1 MKMNCWL
8 MLGAMLTTGVLAQQ
22 TTNPPAAAPA
32 PTPAPAKVAPAP
44 AAKPVAKKKAK
55 PAVAKPATKRTSPA
69 EELRSI
75 PLVAGPATVIA
86 SNVNVRG
93 RSGLIGEVLT
103 KVQKGEAVMVL
114 EEITLQHSKEDEPSA
129 WAKIVLPA
137 TTHVWV
143 NSSFLDAATKTV
155 KPKKLNMRGG
165 PGENY
170 SVLGTLERGAT
181 VKEVTVKGDWTEIEA
196 PAGAFAFVA
205 AQYLK
210 QEAPVIAAST
220 PKPIEPAPAPTVIAA
235 GTPKPVEPAPTP
247 TPAPVS
253 APTPAP
259 VAEPPA
265 VAPTTTET
273 TPPTPAPAPTV
284 TTPEPTPSP
293 APAPAVAE
301 PEIEEPPPIR
311 IVEHEGIVKAARS
324 IAAPTRFELVNPD
337 TAKTINYLYAPST
350 NLDLS
355 RYKGM
360 RIVVTGE
367 EGLEERWRNTP
378 VITIERIVVVE

>member
-1 MKMNCWL
+1 MKKNCWL

-22 TTNPPAAAPA
+22 TTNPPAAAP
-32 PTPAPAKVAPAP
+32 TPAPARVTPAP
-44 AAKPVAKKKAK
+44 AAKPVAKSKAK
-55 PAVAKPATKRTSPA
+55 PAVAKPAPKKLSPA
-69 EELRSI
+69 HELRSI

-93 RSGLIGEVLT
+93 RSGLISEVLT

-143 NSSFLDAATKTV
+143 NSSFLDPATKTV
-155 KPKKLNMRGG
+155 KPKKLNLRGG

-181 VKEVTVKGDWTEIEA
+181 VKEVSVKGDWTELEA
-196 PAGAFAFVA
+196 PADAFAFVA

-210 QEAPVIAAST
+210 QEATMIAAST
-220 PKPIEPAPAPTVIAA
+220 PKPDQPAPAPTVIAA
-235 GTPKPVEPAPTP
+235 GTPKPVEPAPVP
-247 TPAPVS
+247 TPAPVP

-259 VAEPPA
+259 VTEPPA
-265 VAPTTTET
+265 AAETTTE
-273 TPPTPAPAPTV
+273 PATPAPAPEPTV
-284 TTPEPTPSP
+284 TTTEPLP
-293 APAPAVAE
+293 APASEPAVVE
-301 PEIEEPPPIR
+301 PEMEEPPPIR

-324 IAAPTRFELVNPD
+324 IAAPTQFELVNPD
-337 TAKTINYLYAPST
+337 TTKTINYLYSPST
-350 NLDLS
+350 NLDLR